1 LHTSLT
7 LPQVP
12 DDYKIINVL
21 WLSGRRTRKGW
32 FGVVAFSYQV
42 RVFWQLC
49 HLCPLVSMS
58 VAGSGK
64 TAAFMVPILSQICV
78 RGRELMSQNS
88 VCDLTFLYLPTICWI
103 FVTVFPKLSSYWQL
117 LNRCHKKNQMP
128 KNFFCRQLYR
138 IFVISGC
145 HCLTKSWVD
154 SSTVFFIF

>member
-1 LHTSLT
+1 MSCVFLLHTSLT

-21 WLSGRRTRKGW
+21 WLSARRTRKGG

-88 VCDLTFLYLPTICWI
+88 VCDLTFLYLPTILLDFCDCVSKTE
-103 FVTVFPKLSSYWQL
+103 FVLAAVEPMPQKEPDAEKLFL
-117 LNRCHKKNQMP
+117 
-128 KNFFCRQLYR
+128 
-138 IFVISGC
+138 
-145 HCLTKSWVD
+145 
-154 SSTVFFIF
+154 